1 MKLIFILASMSVAT
15 VVVLYFGA
23 TSSKKMNSSLKRMV
37 DVSMS
42 KVRFAAEINQDLLEV
57 AGAERNIILSDTPE
71 KMGNY
76 AGEIEVSQKRIEE
89 NRQKLQE
96 LLTEEEDREHLVQ
109 FEKKWK
115 EYLEIDKEMRSLAN
129 ENADDKAFELIA
141 DKGRALIHQ
150 AQENISGIAG
160 RNRENIYK
168 DKQEGDELYISVRN
182 KMIFVSLLNIGLAVL
197 FGIYLIRSITGTF
210 RSLFGGLTTFS
221 EAELRETSEK
231 FGNAVIGLSGSQI
244 GASSQSLSEGAS
256 EQAASVEEAGSSL
269 EELSSMTKQNADNAN
284 QADRLMKE
292 TIQVVESANFSMRD
306 LTDSMGEIS
315 KASSEISKII
325 KTIDEIA
332 FQTNLLAL
340 NAAVEA
346 ARAGS
351 AGAGFAVVA
360 EEVRNLA
367 MRSADAAKNTSAMIE
382 DTIRK
387 VGNGSGLVTKANDAF
402 RQVTESAVR
411 VGNLLGE
418 IAATS
423 KEQSQGIEQVSMAM
437 GGTLPQPKK

>member
-1 MKLIFILASMSVAT
+1 SVAT

-23 TSSKKMNSSLKRMV
+23 TSSKKMNSSLNRMV

-89 NRQKLQE
+89 NRQRLEE

-141 DKGRALIHQ
+141 EKGRALIHQ

-197 FGIYLIRSITGTF
+197 FGIYLLRSITGTF
-210 RSLFGGLTTFS
+210 RSLFGG
-221 EAELRETSEK
+221 
-231 FGNAVIGLSGSQI
+231 
-244 GASSQSLSEGAS
+244 
-256 EQAASVEEAGSSL
+256 
-269 EELSSMTKQNADNAN
+269 
-284 QADRLMKE
+284 
-292 TIQVVESANFSMRD
+292 
-306 LTDSMGEIS
+306 
-315 KASSEISKII
+315 
-325 KTIDEIA
+325 
-332 FQTNLLAL
+332 FQ
-340 NAAVEA
+340 
-346 ARAGS
+346 
-351 AGAGFAVVA
+351 
-360 EEVRNLA
+360 
-367 MRSADAAKNTSAMIE
+367 
-382 DTIRK
+382 
-387 VGNGSGLVTKANDAF
+387 
-402 RQVTESAVR
+402 
-411 VGNLLGE
+411 
-418 IAATS
+418 
-423 KEQSQGIEQVSMAM
+423 
-437 GGTLPQPKK
+437 